1 MHDSIP
7 ARRRRRAAYQHSRVG
22 EAILSTAE
30 DVRSNLSWDDLLG
43 LPRDR
48 IVPPP

>member
-22 EAILSTAE
+22 EWASGRVGEWASGRVGEAILSTAE
-30 DVRSNLSWDDLLG
+30 DV
-43 LPRDR
+43 
-48 IVPPP
+48 